1 MYKNN
6 INLNESAYYIGAS
19 MSGCSRQ
26 WNCKH
31 LDPVDSMQLVLNPKF
46 ALLKTEIRMLVFI
59 LKENFEKVVKNLLP
73 FQKQLYFSYNFIL
86 VINFLPFHFETNFN
100 IHISAT
106 GNSRVIILIIY
117 TLYCCNPRYGHASLR
132 TSIQHQVLESSIIY
146 TGKTY

>member
-6 INLNESAYYIGAS
+6 INLNESAYYWYIHAS

-26 WNCKH
+26 WKCKH

-59 LKENFEKVVKNLLP
+59 LKENFEKVVTNLLP

-86 VINFLPFHFETNFN
+86 VIDFLPFHYETNFN
-100 IHISAT
+100 IHISAI
-106 GNSRVIILIIY
+106 GNSWVIILIIY
-117 TLYCCNPRYGHASLR
+117 TAV
-132 TSIQHQVLESSIIY
+132 IQDMDMLL
-146 TGKTY
+146 

>member
-19 MSGCSRQ
+19 MAGCSRQ

-59 LKENFEKVVKNLLP
+59 LKVVTNLLP
-73 FQKQLYFSYNFIL
+73 FQKQLNFIL
-86 VINFLPFHFETNFN
+86 VI
-100 IHISAT
+100 
-106 GNSRVIILIIY
+106 
-117 TLYCCNPRYGHASLR
+117 TLY
-132 TSIQHQVLESSIIY
+132 
-146 TGKTY
+146 

>member
-1 MYKNN
+1 
-6 INLNESAYYIGAS
+6 
-19 MSGCSRQ
+19 
-26 WNCKH
+26 
-31 LDPVDSMQLVLNPKF
+31 MQLVLNPKF

-100 IHISAT
+100 IHISAI

-117 TLYCCNPRYGHASLR
+117 TAVIKDMDMLL
-132 TSIQHQVLESSIIY
+132 
-146 TGKTY
+146 

>member
-19 MSGCSRQ
+19 MAGCSRQ

-46 ALLKTEIRMLVFI
+46 ALLKTEIRMMVFI
-59 LKENFEKVVKNLLP
+59 LKENFEKVVTNLLP
-73 FQKQLYFSYNFIL
+73 FQKQLNFIL

-100 IHISAT
+100 IHISAI
-106 GNSRVIILIIY
+106 GNSWVIILIIY
-117 TLYCCNPRYGHASLR
+117 TAVIKDMDMLL
-132 TSIQHQVLESSIIY
+132 
-146 TGKTY
+146 

>member
-19 MSGCSRQ
+19 MAGCSRQ
-26 WNCKH
+26 WNSKH

-86 VINFLPFHFETNFN
+86 VINFLPFHFETNLN
-100 IHISAT
+100 IHISAI
-106 GNSRVIILIIY
+106 GNSWVIILIIY
-117 TLYCCNPRYGHASLR
+117 TAV
-132 TSIQHQVLESSIIY
+132 IQDMDMLL
-146 TGKTY
+146 

>member
-6 INLNESAYYIGAS
+6 INLNESAYDIGAS

-59 LKENFEKVVKNLLP
+59 LKENFEKVVTNLLP
-73 FQKQLYFSYNFIL
+73 FQKQLNFIL
-86 VINFLPFHFETNFN
+86 VI
-100 IHISAT
+100 
-106 GNSRVIILIIY
+106 
-117 TLYCCNPRYGHASLR
+117 TLF
-132 TSIQHQVLESSIIY
+132 
-146 TGKTY
+146 